1 MQTGCLLLALLLF
14 LPDLYILQ
22 YFHRQKL
29 FLYLQQVKSTML
41 LSTPD
46 LGTKS
51 HRPNGGSEAL
61 TLFGAPCNVDPPFSS
76 NELKLWYRGCQNVP
90 MEVWIRTFF
99 APASSPGLTSSSH
112 SEVEEEEE
120 EVEITENEPPGQ
132 SEERPNRSNS
142 NHQENTQQIE
152 ENTNNILS
160 NSVNINPNHPRVQSD
175 ESGSGEESTVS
186 TERHANS
193 IPTT

>member
-1 MQTGCLLLALLLF
+1 
-14 LPDLYILQ
+14 
-22 YFHRQKL
+22 
-29 FLYLQQVKSTML
+29 ML

-51 HRPNGGSEAL
+51 HRPNGATPEAL

-99 APASSPGLTSSSH
+99 SPASSPSLTDTSSSTEEVNSH
-112 SEVEEEEE
+112 SESS
-120 EVEITENEPPGQ
+120 GQ
-132 SEERPNRSNS
+132 SEIRHNHVNS
-142 NHQENTQQIE
+142 QGDTEQLEGNI
-152 ENTNNILS
+152 NNLILS
-160 NSVNINPNHPRVQSD
+160 NSVNTNRNIHRVQSS
-175 ESGSGEESTVS
+175 EHGSGEEPSSS
-186 TERHANS
+186 TERHSNS